1 LLITGYW
8 LLIMAD
14 VLQLLIAGLATG
26 GVYALAAIGFTLL
39 WQTSQTVNFAQGE
52 FVMLPAF
59 FVLLAMNV
67 LGLPFAVAALVGIA
81 VSVFVL
87 GFLFNRTVVDQTLR
101 QGALP
106 LVISSIAFALFLKEG
121 VKDFAGAEP
130 QPFPPLGAGS
140 VSIGD
145 ATLPVHSLVAIV
157 VAVAAVAV
165 LQAFLDRTR
174 VGRSIQATAHNPSVA
189 RVLGIPVERMIRY
202 AFVINA
208 ALAALAALLITPVY
222 LASFSNGEWLG
233 LCAFVAA
240 FAGGLNLRG
249 AIVGGL
255 ALGLVD
261 NLAAV
266 YLTPTY
272 RGALPLAIL
281 VAVALFRP
289 QGLLGRSEEAGV

>member
-1 LLITGYW
+1 
-8 LLIMAD
+8 
-14 VLQLLIAGLATG
+14 
-26 GVYALAAIGFTLL
+26 
-39 WQTSQTVNFAQGE
+39 
-52 FVMLPAF
+52 
-59 FVLLAMNV
+59 
-67 LGLPFAVAALVGIA
+67 
-81 VSVFVL
+81 
-87 GFLFNRTVVDQTLR
+87 
-101 QGALP
+101 
-106 LVISSIAFALFLKEG
+106 

-130 QPFPPLGAGS
+130 RPSPPLGAGS

-165 LQAFLDRTR
+165 LQAFLDRTQ

-255 ALGLVD
+255 ALGFVD

-266 YLTPTY
+266 YLTPTD

-281 VAVALFRP
+281 IGVALFRP
-289 QGLLGRSEEAGV
+289 QGLLGRGGEAAV